1 MRTVTV
7 LSLMGPPDRDDEWR
21 MVRELPHRGGSHD
34 SPSSLLH
41 QLGDQE
47 LVNAGQRRGR
57 PLLAVIECES
67 FFCELVKVVQF
78 SGIGQPVL
86 EGHVVPSRSLSP
98 TQLFHA

>member
-1 MRTVTV
+1 
-7 LSLMGPPDRDDEWR
+7 MGPPDRDGEWR
-21 MVRELPHRGGSHD
+21 VVRELPHRGGSHD

-41 QLGDQE
+41 RLGDQE

-78 SGIGQPVL
+78 LGIGQPVL
-86 EGHVVPSRSLSP
+86 EGHVVPNGSLFP
-98 TQLFHA
+98 AQLSCA